1 MKMSIFI
8 AIFSL
13 FIARFYP
20 QWCGLAAA
28 GVAAPVED
36 WSLVIVDG
44 RRGDDQSRVRQDKAP
59 APSARGANGK
69 PLSAHC
75 FSRWVDSAKRPPMV
89 PAHRQHPDIP
99 DVLWHQSPNQGEGA
113 HVG

>member
-8 AIFSL
+8 AVFSL

-28 GVAAPVED
+28 GSSARLVG
-36 WSLVIVDG
+36 WTQVIVWG
-44 RRGDDQSRVRQDKAP
+44 RRGGDQSRVRQDKAP
-59 APSARGANGK
+59 APPPRIVGGK

-75 FSRWVDSAKRPPMV
+75 FFGRADSAKRSAMV
-89 PAHRQHPDIP
+89 PDSRQHPDISQY
-99 DVLWHQSPNQGEGA
+99 L
-113 HVG
+113 